1 MKKSKIKLIALTLL
15 LTTTLGIFSA
25 CSGDDRKPL
34 QSSSKST
41 VSSASKADDK
51 SKGSDDK
58 SSDEK
63 SGSDTS
69 KTDESKDESKE
80 ERKKEPVS
88 DVTDDK
94 EKGPIP
100 DLPKS
105 DGEAQTVEGI
115 LVYNRMAFEK
125 FYGYDSMAEDYGK
138 TMSKLADYLGS
149 DIKIYNVLVP
159 THCGIS
165 LPDSIM
171 EDEGLPNQNDYI
183 NKIIDSY
190 STNDSN
196 KIIGVNTY
204 DTLMH
209 HRDEYIYLNTD
220 HHWSGLG
227 AYYAYKDFCK
237 AAGVDYVKLSELEKG
252 QIEGYYGSLTNYIP
266 ESLVDPDTV
275 EYYKTDKDITT
286 TLYDN
291 DGTGG
296 TSTNIIHSYAD
307 SSFAYGVFLGG
318 DNGLMVSKNKDG
330 NGKKIA
336 VVKESYGNAFCPY
349 IAYTYGETHMIDF
362 RYITFDFKK
371 YLEDNDI
378 HEVIFINNNMAT
390 ATPARCE
397 DLENLIK

>member
-1 MKKSKIKLIALTLL
+1 MNKSKIKLIALTLL
-15 LTTTLGIFSA
+15 ITTTLGVFSA
-25 CSGDDRKPL
+25 CSGDDRPPL
-34 QSSSKST
+34 QSSSNST
-41 VSSASKADDK
+41 ASSASKTDDK
-51 SKGSDDK
+51 SKSDDK
-58 SSDEK
+58 SSDEN
-63 SGSDTS
+63 SSTDMS
-69 KTDESKDESKE
+69 KEESKE
-80 ERKKEPVS
+80 ESKKEPVS
-88 DVTDDK
+88 DPTDDK
-94 EKGPIP
+94 ENGPIP
-100 DLPKS
+100 ELPTS
-105 DGEAQTVEGI
+105 DGEAETVEGI

-138 TMSKLADYLGS
+138 TMIKLADYLGS

-165 LPDSIM
+165 LPNSIM

-183 NKIIDSY
+183 NSIINTY
-190 STNDSN
+190 SKNDSN
-196 KIIGVNTY
+196 KIIGINTY

-237 AAGVDYVKLSELEKG
+237 TAGVDYVKLSELEKG

-286 TLYDN
+286 TLYEN

-371 YLEDNDI
+371 YLQDNDI

-397 DLENLIK
+397 DLENLIKE